1 MSVAHTRYATTADG
15 VNIAYAC
22 VGDGAPVVFSSNFGG
37 DLHNYH
43 LAGSEQRGLTDRLA
57 ALGWAVVRHDTRGMG
72 ASDRDISDWRLEAR
86 VRDLDAVVAT
96 LDAPRFALVGID
108 QGAPAAIAYA
118 AKHPTAVSRLILVC
132 PWARGESRYALPAL
146 RIAMSSA
153 ATAGSAW
160 EILTNVIGNVV
171 TQFADPERAQRI
183 ARSIRESMSAESL
196 NAYFAASRAIDVRD
210 MLPRV
215 AAPTLVIHEP
225 SFPFG
230 SFELCK
236 EVASGIP
243 NAHLIAVND
252 GSVTGKSYDE
262 LVPAIHGFLV
272 GGRDGR
278 AQHAAPHTHEP
289 EAALTPREREVLCLI
304 AAGCANKTI
313 ASALAMSERT
323 VARHITNLYAKI
335 GTRSKAAA
343 TAYAIRHGLT

>member
-1 MSVAHTRYATTADG
+1 MPPADTRYATTSDG
-15 VNIAYAC
+15 VGIAYVR
-22 VGDGAPVVFSSNFGG
+22 VGDGDPVVFSSNFGG
-37 DLHNYH
+37 DVHNYPV
-43 LAGSEQRGLTDRLA
+43 AGSEQRGLTDRLA

-72 ASDRDISDWRLEAR
+72 ASDRDITDWGLEAR
-86 VRDLDAVVAT
+86 VRDLEAVVAA
-96 LDAPRFALVGID
+96 LGIRRFALAGID
-108 QGAPAAIAYA
+108 QGTPAAIAYA
-118 AKHPTAVSRLILVC
+118 AKHPAAVSHLILIC
-132 PWARGESRYALPAL
+132 PWAQGESRYALPAL
-146 RIAMSSA
+146 RVAMSTV
-153 ATAGSAW
+153 ATAGSVW

-183 ARSIRESMSAESL
+183 AASIRESMSAENL
-196 NAYFAASRAIDVRD
+196 NAYFAASRTMDVRD
-210 MLPRV
+210 MLSRI

-243 NAHLIAVND
+243 NTHLMVVND

-262 LVPAIHGFLV
+262 TVPAIHRFLLRESNE
-272 GGRDGR
+272 GSHG
-278 AQHAAPHTHEP
+278 AAPDRGEP
-289 EAALTPREREVLCLI
+289 EAELTPREREVLRLI
-304 AAGCANKTI
+304 AAGCANKAI

>member
-1 MSVAHTRYATTADG
+1 MPPALTRYATTSDG
-15 VNIAYAC
+15 VNIAYVR
-22 VGDGAPVVFSSNFGG
+22 VGDGDPVVFSSNFGG
-37 DLHNYH
+37 DVHNH
-43 LAGSEQRGLTDRLA
+43 RAAGSEQKGLTDRLA

-72 ASDRDISDWRLEAR
+72 ASDRDVSDWRLEAR
-86 VRDLDAVVAT
+86 VRDLEAVVAA
-96 LDAPRFALVGID
+96 LGISRFALAGID

-118 AKHPTAVSRLILVC
+118 AKYPAAVSHLVLIC
-132 PWARGESRYALPAL
+132 PWAHGESRYALPAL
-146 RIAMSSA
+146 RVAMSSA
-153 ATAGSAW
+153 ANAGSAW

-183 ARSIRESMSAESL
+183 AASIRESMSAEGL
-196 NAYFAASRAIDVRD
+196 NAYFAASRTMDVRD
-210 MLPRV
+210 MLPRI

-230 SFELCK
+230 SYELCQ

-243 NAHLIAVND
+243 NAHLIVVQD

-262 LVPAIHGFLV
+262 TVPAIHGFLLR
-272 GGRDGR
+272 GGDADAHR
-278 AQHAAPHTHEP
+278 APPPAGET
-289 EAALTPREREVLCLI
+289 EAALTPREREVLRLI
-304 AAGCANKTI
+304 AAGCANKAI